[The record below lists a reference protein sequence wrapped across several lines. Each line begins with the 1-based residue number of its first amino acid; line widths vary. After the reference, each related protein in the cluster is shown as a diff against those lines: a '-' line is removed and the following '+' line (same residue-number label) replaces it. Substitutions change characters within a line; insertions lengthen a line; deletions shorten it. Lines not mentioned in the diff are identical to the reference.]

1 MSKLINKK
9 EIKRDKGNKMKIS
22 IKRIWR
28 ERGKWNY
35 WKSKKDKK
43 KNREFLES
51 KSKKNKDRRSKRN

>member
-35 WKSKKDKK
+35 
-43 KNREFLES
+43 
-51 KSKKNKDRRSKRN
+51 